1 MVHLFLALALG
12 NPWPLLTTPAPGHPE
27 PIGSY
32 SAGCLQGS
40 QQMALHGQGYQLLRP
55 AQRRYFG
62 HPVLVDYLHD
72 LVARSQ
78 SQGLPPLLIGD
89 MAMVRGGPF
98 SSGHRSHQNGL
109 DVDIWFRFAAPPLSR
124 QQLANPTPLDMVRAD
139 NRHVSR
145 AFSVK
150 QQTLLR
156 LAASDSRVER
166 IFVHPAIKQA
176 LCAQTTGDR
185 SWLHRIRPWFGH
197 RAHLHVRL
205 QCPNGA
211 RDCQAQKPIPPGDGC
226 DAELKSWFSGPTEVS
241 SSSKPKPLPI
251 LPLRCEQILSPR
263 T

>member
-1 MVHLFLALALG
+1 MVK
-12 NPWPLLTTPAPGHPE
+12 
-27 PIGSY
+27 
-32 SAGCLQGS
+32 
-40 QQMALHGQGYQLLRP
+40 
-55 AQRRYFG
+55 
-62 HPVLVDYLHD
+62 
-72 LVARSQ
+72 
-78 SQGLPPLLIGD
+78 
-89 MAMVRGGPF
+89 GGPF
-98 SSGHRSHQNGL
+98 TSGHRSHQSGL
-109 DVDIWFRFAAPPLSR
+109 DADLWFRFAQPRLSSSALR
-124 QQLANPTPLDMVRAD
+124 NPQPLDMVAAN
-139 NRHVSR
+139 NREVSKSFTR
-145 AFSVK
+145 K
-150 QQTLLR
+150 QALLLQ
-156 LAASDSRVER
+156 LAASAPEVER